1 MKGSP
6 FKLRSPLK
14 QDITMDS
21 TIGDVGRKIKN
32 TSIRDAGEGL
42 LNAATGGAYGNVKA
56 IYNKMKQRDGGHDD
70 MMKTRKEP
78 TLPTGVGNDE
88 SVRRGGELRKKN
100 QKQNNQAFMKGT
112 AEALSERIS
121 SKRKEKPQS
130 AEGDKSSKPSRLSI
144 AINEINSRRVTMTKK
159 SGKLKKKKTEII
171 QPASKIKPSGIVKNP
186 KI

>member
-70 MMKTRKEP
+70 MMKTP
-78 TLPTGVGNDE
+78 
-88 SVRRGGELRKKN
+88 KKDLKKIW
-100 QKQNNQAFMKGT
+100 QI
-112 AEALSERIS
+112 E
-121 SKRKEKPQS
+121 KRK
-130 AEGDKSSKPSRLSI
+130 
-144 AINEINSRRVTMTKK
+144 N
-159 SGKLKKKKTEII
+159 
-171 QPASKIKPSGIVKNP
+171 
-186 KI
+186 

>member
-70 MMKTRKEP
+70 MMKTP
-78 TLPTGVGNDE
+78 
-88 SVRRGGELRKKN
+88 KKDLN
-100 QKQNNQAFMKGT
+100 KKAVMEGA
-112 AEALSERIS
+112 AEASSERIS

-130 AEGDKSSKPSRLSI
+130 A
-144 AINEINSRRVTMTKK
+144 VTITKK